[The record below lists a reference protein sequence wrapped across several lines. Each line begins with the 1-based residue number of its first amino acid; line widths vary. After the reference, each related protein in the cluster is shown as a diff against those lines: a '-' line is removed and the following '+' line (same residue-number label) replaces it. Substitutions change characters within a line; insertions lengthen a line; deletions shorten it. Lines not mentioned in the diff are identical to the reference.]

1 MEFQEGKMKKVLVPL
16 APGFEEIEALT
27 IVDILRR
34 AGAQVTVAGTIPGA
48 IEGRSGIRVLPDTVM
63 ENAGDS
69 FDMIALPGGAVGAEN
84 LKKNAYVKAAVEKL
98 ARTGKSVAAICA
110 APTVLSAAG
119 VTGGH
124 VITSHP
130 SVRDQLSEETVSEE
144 RVVVDGNIITSQG
157 PGTAMEFAF
166 CLVET
171 LFGKA
176 KATEVNKGVLAR
188 V

>member
-1 MEFQEGKMKKVLVPL
+1 MKRVLVPL

-34 AGAQVTVAGTIPGA
+34 AGAEVTVAGTVPGVV
-48 IEGRSGIRVLPDTVM
+48 EGRSGIRVLPDTVM
-63 ENAGDS
+63 ENAGMD

-84 LKKNAYVKAAVEKL
+84 LKKNARVKAVIESLMHK
-98 ARTGKSVAAICA
+98 GKSVAAICA

-119 VTGGH
+119 MTRGR

-130 SVRDQLSEETVSEE
+130 SVRGLLTEETISDE

-157 PGTAMEFAF
+157 AGTAMEFAF
-166 CLVET
+166 TLIET

-176 KATEVNKGVLAR
+176 KAIEVNKGVLAR
-188 V
+188 I